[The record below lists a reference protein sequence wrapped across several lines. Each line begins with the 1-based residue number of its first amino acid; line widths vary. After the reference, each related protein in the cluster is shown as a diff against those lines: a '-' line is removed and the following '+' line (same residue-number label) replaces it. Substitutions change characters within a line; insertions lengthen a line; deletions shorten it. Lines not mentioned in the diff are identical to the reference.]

1 MTEDKDTNSS
11 ATNNHP
17 KIIRAKVVTIKNT
30 GGARWE
36 VDFEGVVTRRDIH
49 RITRVLRV
57 EFARAQR
64 RYSIQRKKVA
74 IDAIEIERKA
84 QLVQAE
90 KESVPDTTIVPPKP
104 KPTLKKVTVKE
115 TVQNG

>member
-1 MTEDKDTNSS
+1 MTEDTNSIS
-11 ATNNHP
+11 TNNHPP

-74 IDAIEIERKA
+74 IEAAAAERKA
-84 QLVQAE
+84 QLVQKE
-90 KESVPDTTIVPPKP
+90 KVSVPATVIVPTKP
-104 KPTLKKVTVKE
+104 KPTLKKVQVKE
-115 TVQNG
+115 IIQNG